1 MGGQGNTGTR
11 HCTGTVR
18 VVCGDRPSGTLT
30 LLCSPANASGLCP
43 CGAPTLGSKCLG
55 ADPWLLHSSPGPPN
69 MGEPETPQFLQ
80 QPKTLQPT
88 KASDAT
94 AAPWQ
99 PQTPQ
104 HCGSSGAPSLTI
116 PLWSET
122 LQPGASPG
130 PHSTKGL
137 PPAHPKRGKPQELV
151 LEGDFTGTH
160 QAPCPPQLMGVW
172 EKL

>member
-1 MGGQGNTGTR
+1 
-11 HCTGTVR
+11 
-18 VVCGDRPSGTLT
+18 
-30 LLCSPANASGLCP
+30 
-43 CGAPTLGSKCLG
+43 
-55 ADPWLLHSSPGPPN
+55 

-88 KASDAT
+88 KASDPT

-104 HCGSSGAPSLTI
+104 HQGGSGAPSLTI
-116 PLWSET
+116 PPWSEI

-130 PHSTKGL
+130 AHSTKGL
-137 PPAHPKRGKPQELV
+137 PPAHPNRGKPQELV